1 MLILYKNARNVRF
14 VLFTK
19 TSVANVEPWFSNIL
33 LNCRFSTDDTSC
45 TVKLEFTCL
54 LLVVSTCFIALN
66 LPYFVVWCMRVYNQ
80 LSAGTAGPASSA
92 HLRGTLYISKTIFS
106 FNYCI
111 NFFLYSMTGVNFRR
125 QLKILFSRSRNKG
138 KAPSKTQYSQ
148 ISITNTSATPR
159 PSITHS
165 GVSSVW
171 CHQNDVSWDKNSL
184 FQSETDHKPFA
195 RWTYNN
201 FGNYNFHILEIE
213 MRDSNGH
220 FIINWH
226 HFCYRSCKKQV
237 RRIDES
243 PPF

>member
-1 MLILYKNARNVRF
+1 MIVNDLRSHLSSLKSIFRIDEQLSMQQSIKDFPEDFDSSSLLATITPYTSKLKLHFCSVHHASQPAFSLKNASAFYNFYCSKNFHCSPHAHRF
-14 VLFTK
+14 ADVTH
-19 TSVANVEPWFSNIL
+19 VEPRLSNIL

-80 LSAGTAGPASSA
+80 LSAGTAGPASSS

-125 QLKILFSRSRNKG
+125 QLKILFSRNRNKG
-138 KAPSKTQYSQ
+138 KAASKTQYSQ

-165 GVSSVW
+165 GVSSV
-171 CHQNDVSWDKNSL
+171 
-184 FQSETDHKPFA
+184 
-195 RWTYNN
+195 
-201 FGNYNFHILEIE
+201 
-213 MRDSNGH
+213 
-220 FIINWH
+220 
-226 HFCYRSCKKQV
+226 
-237 RRIDES
+237 
-243 PPF
+243 